1 VRQLGGSGGLE
12 GEEGRGTHSALSCL
26 GLFFS
31 RVERRME
38 PSAGWSAMLS
48 EVGDGDEEARRE
60 AKVGGGEGGPGEAEG
75 GL

>member
-1 VRQLGGSGGLE
+1 
-12 GEEGRGTHSALSCL
+12 
-26 GLFFS
+26 
-31 RVERRME
+31 ME